1 LQPSKMYSMFELEKI
16 SFPFSKDAISKSKLI
31 WRSNWSYV

>member
-1 LQPSKMYSMFELEKI
+1 MQSMFGPEKI

-31 WRSNWSYV
+31 WRSTWSYV